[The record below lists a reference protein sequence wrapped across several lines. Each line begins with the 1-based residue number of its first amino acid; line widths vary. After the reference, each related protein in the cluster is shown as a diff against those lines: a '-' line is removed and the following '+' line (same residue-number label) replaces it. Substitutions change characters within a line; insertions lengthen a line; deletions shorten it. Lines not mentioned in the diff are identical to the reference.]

1 MVLDLFQVIRPY
13 HPSLSLS
20 FTTTMSMDIMRM
32 TWVSVIMDHPSL
44 NCRNRDFLAE
54 ERWFGKTDTISF
66 ATKTCTPFKLQVHSI
81 HCQKKYFFSC
91 YTMYQWRYFWKRVQV
106 WIKTFFWS
114 SISRYFYCDISCHDI
129 SVSFMTLSH
138 KLSFYDIYYE
148 TICSAFALLKKSTY
162 NFAKSVAI
170 PQVVSLC
177 FRIFVWCD
185 FSIGATA
192 SSCAFGVI
200 FVQFIKLNGW
210 RWQSFFATSNGDIFV
225 AEFFK
230 EQYRSSTKSTITL

>member
-1 MVLDLFQVIRPY
+1 MYAHYLVCHITVLKLMAPMVLGLFQVIRPY

-148 TICSAFALLKKSTY
+148 TICSAFALLKKYLQFCQKCRYPSSRVLV
-162 NFAKSVAI
+162 F
-170 PQVVSLC
+170 QDL
-177 FRIFVWCD
+177 RLVWL
-185 FSIGATA
+185 FH
-192 SSCAFGVI
+192 
-200 FVQFIKLNGW
+200 W
-210 RWQSFFATSNGDIFV
+210 SNC
-225 AEFFK
+225 E
-230 EQYRSSTKSTITL
+230 

>member
-1 MVLDLFQVIRPY
+1 MLKKGGSERPIQFLLLPKHARLSSCKYIQFIVKRSIFFMLYHVSIKVLLEK
-13 HPSLSLS
+13 SA
-20 FTTTMSMDIMRM
+20 
-32 TWVSVIMDHPSL
+32 SL
-44 NCRNRDFLAE
+44 N
-54 ERWFGKTDTISF
+54 
-66 ATKTCTPFKLQVHSI
+66 Q
-81 HCQKKYFFSC
+81 
-91 YTMYQWRYFWKRVQV
+91 
-106 WIKTFFWS
+106 TFFWS

-148 TICSAFALLKKSTY
+148 TICSAFALLKKSSY
-162 NFAKSVAI
+162 DFAKSVAI

-210 RWQSFFATSNGDIFV
+210 R
-225 AEFFK
+225 
-230 EQYRSSTKSTITL
+230 